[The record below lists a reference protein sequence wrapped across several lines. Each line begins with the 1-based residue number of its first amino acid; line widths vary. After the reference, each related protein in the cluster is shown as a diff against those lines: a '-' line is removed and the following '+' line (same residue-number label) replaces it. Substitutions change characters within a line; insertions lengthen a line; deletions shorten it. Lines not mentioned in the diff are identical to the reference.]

1 MRIAITPVL
10 IAGITVLIASIVVL
24 YLSIFLFP
32 NLMEEYY
39 HVVFRSSSFD
49 TDWLFYA
56 HPFILSLSLQ
66 LFWDKFKGDASE
78 AAVVRAFK
86 VAVIY
91 GLVAILPVLW
101 LTFSAIDI
109 SMIMVFTW
117 LVYGILQAFIA
128 TLVFTRMIP

>member
-1 MRIAITPVL
+1 MRGRCLLVSADVL
-10 IAGITVLIASIVVL
+10 GQQGGI
-24 YLSIFLFP
+24 
-32 NLMEEYY
+32 
-39 HVVFRSSSFD
+39 
-49 TDWLFYA
+49 
-56 HPFILSLSLQ
+56 HPDMFGEFSRRAQTRYDPSLQ